1 LFYDKQKSVI
11 YNHIIFLFSE
21 IKTCDAKSCL
31 IFLHP
36 ETTIYS
42 AGFLF
47 FKLKIYQSL
56 AQKIIVSNNLLTE
69 HMIKIIWYSFNI
81 CGKYK
86 MIHLI
91 YAENRIYNQYIL
103 KVL

>member
-1 LFYDKQKSVI
+1 MLRIIIIIQNPFLEFFYDKQKSVI

-31 IFLHP
+31 IFLYP

-47 FKLKIYQSL
+47 FKLKG
-56 AQKIIVSNNLLTE
+56 
-69 HMIKIIWYSFNI
+69 NI
-81 CGKYK
+81 RWCT
-86 MIHLI
+86 
-91 YAENRIYNQYIL
+91 
-103 KVL
+103 